1 MHPNPPIRT
10 QSRSHPAEQH
20 AAYRPAISGLSLTFE
35 LAWAKA
41 RLACRV
47 CTRLAC
53 ARLACRVCTRLACV
67 KMADRGAEET
77 QLDEALS
84 SDTQSVLGQTTLP
97 SKQDSRLLR
106 AYENVMR
113 NPKLEALL
121 DKWVASQDEMLDK
134 WVASQDETQSK
145 QPGPHPPEPR
155 QLTPRR
161 SHADNGAEPTD
172 RQEDQA
178 GAASSPRSSRF
189 NKPLD
194 KQVTIDI
201 TK

>member
-20 AAYRPAISGLSLTFE
+20 AAYRPAISGLSVTFE

-121 DKWVASQDEMLDK
+121 DKWVASQDE
-134 WVASQDETQSK
+134 TQSK

-172 RQEDQA
+172 RQEDQQ
-178 GAASSPRSSRF
+178 GQ
-189 NKPLD
+189 PLPHD
-194 KQVTIDI
+194 QADSTNPWISM
-201 TK
+201 

>member
-1 MHPNPPIRT
+1 MEGEPFQSGAHAPEPTIRT
-10 QSRSHPAEQH
+10 QSRPHPPEQH

-41 RLACRV
+41 PI
-47 CTRLAC
+47 
-53 ARLACRVCTRLACV
+53 ACRVCTRLACV

-145 QPGPHPPEPR
+145 QPGPHPPETR

-172 RQEDQA
+172 RQEDQQ
-178 GAASSPRSSRF
+178 GQ
-189 NKPLD
+189 PLPHD
-194 KQVTIDI
+194 QADSTNPWISM
-201 TK
+201 

>member
-20 AAYRPAISGLSLTFE
+20 AAYRPAISGLSVTFE

-67 KMADRGAEET
+67 KMADRGVEET

-121 DKWVASQDEMLDK
+121 DKWVASQDEF
-134 WVASQDETQSK
+134 QIQ
-145 QPGPHPPEPR
+145 QPGPHATQTR
-155 QLTPRR
+155 QSTPRR
-161 SHADNGAEPTD
+161 SHTDNGAKPTD

-178 GAASSPRSSRF
+178 GAASSSRSSRL

>member
-1 MHPNPPIRT
+1 M
-10 QSRSHPAEQH
+10 
-20 AAYRPAISGLSLTFE
+20 SLTFE
-35 LAWAKA
+35 LALAKA

-67 KMADRGAEET
+67 KMADRGVEET

-97 SKQDSRLLR
+97 SKQDYRLLR

-121 DKWVASQDEMLDK
+121 DKWVASQDE
-134 WVASQDETQSK
+134 TQSQ
-145 QPGPHPPEPR
+145 QPGPHPPETR
-155 QLTPRR
+155 QSTPRR
-161 SHADNGAEPTD
+161 SHADNGAKPTD

-201 TK
+201 TM